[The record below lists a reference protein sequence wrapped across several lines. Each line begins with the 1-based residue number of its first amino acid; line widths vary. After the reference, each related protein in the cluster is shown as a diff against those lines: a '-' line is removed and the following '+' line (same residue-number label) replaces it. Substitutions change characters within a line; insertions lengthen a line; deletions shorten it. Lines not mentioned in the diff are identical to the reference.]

1 MIAEAPTVAHRL
13 IATAFARAL
22 RPRARLSVSEWA
34 DAHRVLSVVGSA
46 EPGRWKTSRTPY
58 LREIM
63 DCLSEHHPARKVVF
77 RKSSQVGGTEVGSNW
92 IGYIMAHAKG
102 PVAVVMPTDRSLTDW
117 MSQKFDPMAAETP
130 AVAEVLANRNNRSA
144 DNNAQ
149 RKKFAG
155 GILYTKTAGSTSDL
169 KSTSLRYAI
178 ADEVD
183 EYTWDTGQGDPLGLL
198 DVRLTTYHDSK
209 LFIVSSPTVR
219 DASVIDVEFAGGD
232 QRYYHV
238 PCPHCGH
245 HQPLQWGNLRWH
257 HVSGQREDVKEA
269 WYVCAECGTEIAET
283 HKTTMLARGAWV
295 AANPGAPYPSFHIN
309 ALYSPTG
316 LGKSWPELATQWVR
330 SQDDP
335 RSLQL
340 FINTRLGEAWADRSR
355 DLKANALLARA
366 EPHQLRTVPPGVLCI
381 TAGVDTQD
389 DRLEVA
395 LWGHAWDADLATR
408 IRWPVDY
415 HVIPGR
421 PSGDEV
427 WAALADY
434 LGARFELPNG
444 RSLPI
449 EATAIDIGGHHTHA
463 VYAFVRSR
471 RVPRCIAV
479 KGAATPG
486 KQILGKPSM
495 QDVNWKGITQK
506 KGVALYLVGTDTAK
520 HLLYG
525 LLEADAERPAH
536 ECRVRFSADLGEKW
550 FDGLVSEV
558 FNPRKNR
565 WEIKKGKRNEP
576 LDTFVY
582 AEAASHHPELYL
594 HKWRPID
601 WKRRARLLGLD
612 EASARAAAPADV
624 SVAGAEAGHDPDAK
638 RRNHLPQDDSRG
650 PKPSAA
656 QSPRPVKGRPA
667 RRGRIGGW
675 RG

>member
-1 MIAEAPTVAHRL
+1 MNVRAKPVITTPSTHHTSAATLVAQAL
-13 IATAFARAL
+13 ARAF
-22 RPRARLSVSEWA
+22 RPRARLTVSEWA
-34 DAHRVLSVVGSA
+34 DAHRVLSQIGSA
-46 EPGRWKTSRTPY
+46 EHGRWKTSRTPY

-92 IGYIMAHAKG
+92 LGYIMCHAKG

-117 MSQKFDPMAAETP
+117 VSQKFDPMATETP
-130 AVAEVLANRNNRSA
+130 EVAAVLANRNNRSA

-169 KSTSLRYAI
+169 KSTSLRYAV

-209 LFIVSSPTVR
+209 LFIVSSPTVK
-219 DASVIDVEFAGGD
+219 DASTIDTEFEGGD

-238 PCPHCGH
+238 PCPDCGH
-245 HQPLQWGNLRWH
+245 HQPLKWGNLKWH
-257 HVSGQREDVKEA
+257 HVSGQRADVKAA

-283 HKTTMLARGAWV
+283 HKGTMLARGAWV
-295 AANPGAPYPSFHIN
+295 AEHPGAPYPSFHIN
-309 ALYSPTG
+309 ALYSPAG
-316 LGKSWPELATQWVR
+316 LGKSWPELATQWIR
-330 SQDDP
+330 AQDDP

-340 FINTRLGEAWADRSR
+340 FINTRLGECWADRSR
-355 DLKANALLARA
+355 DIKPNALMARA
-366 EPHQLRTVPPGVLCI
+366 EPYALRSLPPGVLVL
-381 TAGVDTQD
+381 TAGVDVQD

-395 LWGHAWDADLATR
+395 LWGHGWHAEAATR
-408 IRWPVDY
+408 QRWLVDY
-415 HVIPGR
+415 HVINGR
-421 PSGDEV
+421 PSDDEP
-427 WAALADY
+427 WAALATY
-434 LGARFELPNG
+434 LQARFELPNG
-444 RSLPI
+444 RALPI
-449 EATAIDIGGHHTHA
+449 EASGIDIGGHHTHA

-471 RVPRCIAV
+471 RVPRCIAL
-479 KGAATPG
+479 KGATTPG
-486 KQILGKPSM
+486 RPVLGKPSM
-495 QDVNWKGITQK
+495 QDVNWKGITTK
-506 KGVALYLVGTDTAK
+506 KGVALYMVGTDTAK

-525 LLEADAERPAH
+525 LLDADAERAPT
-536 ECRVRFSADLGEKW
+536 ERRVRFSDQVDDKW
-550 FDGLVSEV
+550 FDGLVAEA

-601 WKRRARLLGLD
+601 WKRRARMLGLD
-612 EASARAAAPADV
+612 PDTLFNAAAQAPEAARPGAVASIALPPAAAAPA
-624 SVAGAEAGHDPDAK
+624 GK
-638 RRNHLPQDDSRG
+638 R
-650 PKPSAA
+650 KI
-656 QSPRPVKGRPA
+656 
-667 RRGRIGGW
+667 RGRLTPSKGW
-675 RG
+675 SPL